1 MPAFYRINI
10 TAANQCVRSIKS
22 FLIEQFPNR
31 KDKIISGMQDVLF

>member
-10 TAANQCVRSIKS
+10 TAANQCVRSIKR
-22 FLIEQFPNR
+22 EQFPNR